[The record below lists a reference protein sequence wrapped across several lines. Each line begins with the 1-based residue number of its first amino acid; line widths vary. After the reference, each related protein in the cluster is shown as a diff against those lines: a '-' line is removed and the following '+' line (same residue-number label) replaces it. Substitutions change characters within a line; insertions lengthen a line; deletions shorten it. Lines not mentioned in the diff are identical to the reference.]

1 MAEAEVIQRPRP
13 KEWDMLPFKPENL
26 MQVRWA
32 NKEKESVVVTEI
44 LNPEDG
50 IDKTKHIAHVK
61 EHYISV
67 DPENELWHE
76 VQKLE
81 TLEDIDRMTKAQ
93 IEAEQNLVLQAQKQ
107 DVEEIRRLAKENVT
121 VEKVE
126 ADPIEGFD
134 WIIHFDADDKD
145 HSEHLFNLKLRVIEE
160 MLDVD
165 KDDLEMLREAETP
178 LELLS
183 IVHSIME

>member
-1 MAEAEVIQRPRP
+1 MAETENI
-13 KEWDMLPFKPENL
+13 LPFNPENR

-32 NKEKESVVVTEI
+32 NKDKESVVVTEI
-44 LNPEDG
+44 LNPEEAEDP
-50 IDKTKHIAHVK
+50 TKQIAQVK

-81 TLEDIDRMTKAQ
+81 SLEEIDRMTKAQ
-93 IEAEQNLVLQAQKQ
+93 IESEQNLVLQAQKQ

-134 WIIHFDADDKD
+134 WVIHFDADDKE

-160 MLDVD
+160 MLEAD

>member
-1 MAEAEVIQRPRP
+1 MAETENI
-13 KEWDMLPFKPENL
+13 LPFNPENR

-32 NKEKESVVVTEI
+32 NQQKESVVVTEI
-44 LNPEDG
+44 LNPEEAEDP
-50 IDKTKHIAHVK
+50 TKQIAQVK

-81 TLEDIDRMTKAQ
+81 SLEEIDRMTKAQ
-93 IEAEQNLVLQAQKQ
+93 IESEQNLVLQAQKQ

-134 WIIHFDADDKD
+134 WVIHFDADDKD

-160 MLDVD
+160 MLEAD

>member
-1 MAEAEVIQRPRP
+1 MAETENI
-13 KEWDMLPFKPENL
+13 LPFNPENR

-32 NKEKESVVVTEI
+32 NKDKESVVVTEI
-44 LNPEDG
+44 LNPEEAEDP
-50 IDKTKHIAHVK
+50 TKQIAQVK

-81 TLEDIDRMTKAQ
+81 SLEEIDRMTKAQ
-93 IEAEQNLVLQAQKQ
+93 IESEQNLVLQAQKQ

-134 WIIHFDADDKD
+134 WVIHFDADDKD

-160 MLDVD
+160 MLEAD

>member
-1 MAEAEVIQRPRP
+1 MAETENI
-13 KEWDMLPFKPENL
+13 LPFNPENR

-32 NKEKESVVVTEI
+32 NQDKESVIVTEI
-44 LNPEDG
+44 LNPEEAEDP
-50 IDKTKHIAHVK
+50 TKQVAHVK

-81 TLEDIDRMTKAQ
+81 SLEEIDRMTKAQ
-93 IEAEQNLVLQAQKQ
+93 IESEQNLVLQAQKQ

-134 WIIHFDADDKD
+134 WIIHFDADDKK
-145 HSEHLFNLKLRVIEE
+145 HSENLFNLKLRIIEE
-160 MLDVD
+160 MLEAD
-165 KDDLEMLREAETP
+165 KEDLEMLREAETP

>member
-1 MAEAEVIQRPRP
+1 MAETENI
-13 KEWDMLPFKPENL
+13 LPFNPENR

-32 NKEKESVVVTEI
+32 NKDKESVVVTEI
-44 LNPEDG
+44 LNPEEAEDP
-50 IDKTKHIAHVK
+50 TKQVAHVK

-81 TLEDIDRMTKAQ
+81 SLEEIDRMTKAQ
-93 IEAEQNLVLQAQKQ
+93 IESEQNLVLQAQKQ

-134 WIIHFDADDKD
+134 WVIHFDADDKD

-160 MLDVD
+160 MLEAD

>member
-1 MAEAEVIQRPRP
+1 MAETENI
-13 KEWDMLPFKPENL
+13 LPFNPENR

-32 NKEKESVVVTEI
+32 NQDKESVIVTEI
-44 LNPEDG
+44 LNPEEAEDP
-50 IDKTKHIAHVK
+50 TKQVAHVK

-81 TLEDIDRMTKAQ
+81 SLEDIDRMTKAQ
-93 IEAEQNLVLQAQKQ
+93 IESEQNLVLQAQKA

-134 WIIHFDADDKD
+134 WVIHFDADDKE

-160 MLDVD
+160 MLEAD
-165 KDDLEMLREAETP
+165 KEDLEMLREAETP

>member
-1 MAEAEVIQRPRP
+1 MAEAENV
-13 KEWDMLPFKPENL
+13 LPFNPENRL
-26 MQVRWA
+26 QVRWV
-32 NKEKESVVVTEI
+32 NKDKESVVVTEI
-44 LNPEDG
+44 LNPEEAEDP
-50 IDKTKHIAHVK
+50 TKQVAHVK

-67 DPENELWHE
+67 DPENEMWHE

-81 TLEDIDRMTKAQ
+81 SLEDIDRMTKAQ
-93 IEAEQNLVLQAQKQ
+93 IEAEQNFILQAQKQ

-134 WIIHFDADDKD
+134 WVIHFDADDKE

-160 MLDVD
+160 MLEAD

>member
-1 MAEAEVIQRPRP
+1 MAETENI
-13 KEWDMLPFKPENL
+13 LPFNPENR

-32 NKEKESVVVTEI
+32 NQDKESVIVTEI
-44 LNPEDG
+44 LNPEEAEDP
-50 IDKTKHIAHVK
+50 TKQVAHVK

-67 DPENELWHE
+67 DPENDLWHE

-81 TLEDIDRMTKAQ
+81 SLEDIDRMTKAQ
-93 IEAEQNLVLQAQKQ
+93 IESEQNFVLQAQKQ
-107 DVEEIRRLAKENVT
+107 DIEEIRRLAKENVT

-134 WIIHFDADDKD
+134 WVIHFDADDKE

-160 MLDVD
+160 MLEAD
-165 KDDLEMLREAETP
+165 KEDLEMLREAETP

>member
-1 MAEAEVIQRPRP
+1 MAETENI
-13 KEWDMLPFKPENL
+13 LPFNPENR

-32 NKEKESVVVTEI
+32 NKDKESVVVTEI
-44 LNPEDG
+44 LNPEEAEDP
-50 IDKTKHIAHVK
+50 TKQVAHVK

-67 DPENELWHE
+67 DPENEMWHE

-81 TLEDIDRMTKAQ
+81 SLEDIDRMTKAQ
-93 IEAEQNLVLQAQKQ
+93 IEAEQNFILQAQKQ

-134 WIIHFDADDKD
+134 WVIHFDADDKE

-160 MLDVD
+160 MLEAD